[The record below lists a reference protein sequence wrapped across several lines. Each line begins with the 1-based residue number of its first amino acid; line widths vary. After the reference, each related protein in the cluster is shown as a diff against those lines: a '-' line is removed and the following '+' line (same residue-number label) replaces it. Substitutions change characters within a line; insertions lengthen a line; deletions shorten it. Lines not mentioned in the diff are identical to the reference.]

1 MIAIGKTI
9 VSEEVLTERFVCHIE
24 KCKAAC
30 CIEGDAGAPLSVE
43 ECDILEAELPLITPF
58 LSKEGVASI
67 ADQGTWVR
75 DQEGEPCTP
84 LNADLSCSY
93 SFYDDK
99 GVLQCGI
106 EKAWEAGKTQFRK
119 PISCH
124 LYPIRV
130 KEYAEFTAVNYHR
143 WYICQ
148 PACALGSK
156 LGVPVFRFL
165 KEALVRKFGME
176 WYSELE
182 VHAMH
187 NAEKGTGN
195 SGLED

>member
-1 MIAIGKTI
+1 
-9 VSEEVLTERFVCHIE
+9 
-24 KCKAAC
+24 
-30 CIEGDAGAPLSVE
+30 
-43 ECDILEAELPLITPF
+43 
-58 LSKEGVASI
+58 
-67 ADQGTWVR
+67 
-75 DQEGEPCTP
+75 
-84 LNADLSCSY
+84 
-93 SFYDDK
+93 
-99 GVLQCGI
+99 
-106 EKAWEAGKTQFRK
+106 
-119 PISCH
+119 

-165 KEALVRKFGME
+165 KEALVRKFGLE

-182 VHAMH
+182 VHALH
-187 NAEKGTGN
+187 NAEKGTEN